1 MGKINKEKVLE
12 EKGELKQYTL
22 FYEHRSEKL
31 DWLLDVYKQDPYKAR
46 VLFYNTGTRSY
57 WVNRFV
63 CFERTDGSFEICNFH
78 RKFGISRT
86 NRIYSR
92 EIKVSSLIYK
102 NKKFYYKTGSSLKH
116 ATYYDVKKSFNYAKD
131 FLLEKFPWLRN
142 IDENEMCHTISL
154 TTIVTNKLFNA
165 DKVLKHIYKVPTPVI
180 KVLSTTNTQEY
191 SSRYL
196 PKREWIRMKP
206 YLINIENL
214 KSEFIRNHLFQD
226 SIEMA
231 IKLDRKINCSWS
243 LKRLKAEHDAW
254 AKEIRKIALEFEP
267 IIQLNPHRI
276 FEDFEN
282 FTGYKMLR
290 TNHELIEEGHK
301 QDHCVAGYSYYVKI
315 GRSGIYQVSGYTL
328 EVIYDYKYLLSSDD
342 KTVNHKTLFYSQL
355 KGYQNCSAPQEL
367 DDTVKSY
374 IEAFNAKYDFK
385 EYEEYLNQDKY
396 GVKAVVEEIE
406 NRNALLF

>member
-1 MGKINKEKVLE
+1 
-12 EKGELKQYTL
+12 
-22 FYEHRSEKL
+22 
-31 DWLLDVYKQDPYKAR
+31 
-46 VLFYNTGTRSY
+46 
-57 WVNRFV
+57 
-63 CFERTDGSFEICNFH
+63 
-78 RKFGISRT
+78 
-86 NRIYSR
+86 
-92 EIKVSSLIYK
+92 
-102 NKKFYYKTGSSLKH
+102 
-116 ATYYDVKKSFNYAKD
+116 
-131 FLLEKFPWLRN
+131 
-142 IDENEMCHTISL
+142 
-154 TTIVTNKLFNA
+154 
-165 DKVLKHIYKVPTPVI
+165 
-180 KVLSTTNTQEY
+180 
-191 SSRYL
+191 
-196 PKREWIRMKP
+196 MKP

-214 KSEFIRNHLFQD
+214 KSEFIKNHLFQD

>member
-22 FYEHRSEKL
+22 FRESKSPKL
-31 DWLLDVYKQDPYKAR
+31 DWFLDIYKQDPYKAR
-46 VLFYNTGTRSY
+46 VLYYNTGTGSY
-57 WVNRFV
+57 WIDRSV
-63 CFERTDGSFEICNFH
+63 CFERTDGSFEICQFH

-92 EIKVSSLIYK
+92 EKKVCSLIYK
-102 NKKFYYKTGSSLKH
+102 NKKFYYKSGTSLKH
-116 ATYYDVKKSFNYAKD
+116 ATYYDVRNSFSYAKD

-165 DKVLKHIYKVPTPVI
+165 DKVLKHIYKVPAPVL
-180 KVLSTTNTQEY
+180 KVLSVANENEY

-196 PKREWIRMKP
+196 PKREWNRMKP
-206 YLINIENL
+206 YLINIESL
-214 KSEFIRNHLFQD
+214 KTDFFKNHLFRD
-226 SIEMA
+226 SVEMA
-231 IKLDRKINCSWS
+231 IKLDRRINCSWS

-276 FEDFEN
+276 FEDFEK

-301 QDHCVAGYSYYVKI
+301 QDHCVAGYSHYVKI

-328 EVIYDYKYLLSSDD
+328 EVRYDHNYSVSS
-342 KTVNHKTLFYSQL
+342 KEKTLFYGQL
-355 KGYQNCSAPQEL
+355 RGYQNCSAPQEL

-385 EYEEYLNQDKY
+385 EYEEYLKQEKY
-396 GVKAVVEEIE
+396 GVKVVVEEIE
-406 NRNALLF
+406 DRYALPF